1 MGVQYLVR
9 AEESL
14 VKLERIHVN
23 SNHDLIKLPLDM
35 KDLKENLGAVK
46 EHSGQ
51 IWALNK
57 HTIEMVHLS
66 MKYVELTWQIYHHMT
81 MKKADFAERSNKNME
96 FLAMCATIFLPL
108 TLVTVNI
115 CQRITLMRR
124 AYSGCIFIN
133 GSPTSHM

>member
-1 MGVQYLVR
+1 MGIQYLER
-9 AEESL
+9 AEDSL
-14 VKLERIHVN
+14 VKLEKIHVN
-23 SNHDLIKLPLDM
+23 SDSECIKLPLDLE
-35 KDLKENLGAVK
+35 DLQTNLAEVK
-46 EHSGQ
+46 EHSGRIQ
-51 IWALNK
+51 ALNK

-66 MKYVELTWQIYHHMT
+66 IKYVELTWQIYHHMT